1 MRVYMKNIFLLFIL
15 ILVVT
20 QPCQAIV
27 SHGINYPDTL
37 MAGTRVIVFNGAGIR
52 TKSFIDMYA
61 AALYLNQK
69 QSNYVKI
76 IEADEPMAIRLNILS
91 QLITPKNFIENTRAG
106 FERSTRG
113 NTAPIETKIDR
124 MCSVFKDQIRKG
136 DIFDLIYVPGVGT
149 QIYHNGKLK
158 TTIEGLDLKKAM
170 FGIWII
176 DNPWHGCEPM
186 RRGMLGLE

>member
-1 MRVYMKNIFLLFIL
+1 MKKIFCVFIL
-15 ILVVT
+15 ILFAI
-20 QPCQAIV
+20 QPCYAII
-27 SHGINYPDTL
+27 SHDINYPDTL
-37 MAGTRVIVFNGAGIR
+37 TAGTRVIVFNGAGIR
-52 TKSFIDMYA
+52 TKAFIEMYA
-61 AALYLNQK
+61 AALYLTQK

-91 QLITPKNFIENTRAG
+91 HLITSKNFIENTRAG
-106 FERSTRG
+106 FERSVKG
-113 NTAPIETKIDR
+113 NTAPIKTRIDK
-124 MCSVFKDQIRKG
+124 MCAVFKDQIRKG

-158 TTIEGLDLKKAM
+158 STIEGLDLKKAM